1 MEHTELLDIA
11 LFYKED
17 HPIFNIV
24 DGVLSF
30 EDGFKP
36 TKAQK
41 DTALLEMAKKRKYEK
56 IDNFYSKQRAKML
69 SPGAFMDMIYLLK
82 AQEAKAYLGNQPGQY
97 LLLNASVQA
106 GEAADLDEAAELI
119 LTKETELLTSA
130 AQMEEQRLSKKIAVK
145 NASTLA
151 ELEAIEV

>member
-1 MEHTELLDIA
+1 MNNDLIDIA
-11 LFYKED
+11 VFYKAD
-17 HPIFNIV
+17 HGGFTIA
-24 DGVLSF
+24 DGVLTF
-30 EDGFKP
+30 VDGFEP
-36 TKAQK
+36 TKKQK
-41 DTALLEMAKKRKYEK
+41 DTALLEMAKKRKYEE
-56 IDNFYSKQRAKML
+56 IDNFYSKQRAKLL

-119 LTKETELLTSA
+119 VTKETELLTSA
-130 AQMEEQRLSKKIAVK
+130 AQMEEQRLTKKIAVK

>member
-1 MEHTELLDIA
+1 MNNDLIDIA
-11 LFYKED
+11 VFYKAD
-17 HPIFNIV
+17 HGGFTIA
-24 DGVLSF
+24 DGVLTF
-30 EDGFKP
+30 VDGFEP
-36 TKAQK
+36 TKKQK
-41 DTALLEMAKKRKYEK
+41 DTALLEMAKKRKYEE
-56 IDNFYSKQRAKML
+56 IDNFYSRQRAKML

-119 LTKETELLTSA
+119 VTKETELLTSA
-130 AQMEEQRLSKKIAVK
+130 AQMEEQRLTKKIAVK

>member
-1 MEHTELLDIA
+1 MNNDLIDIA
-11 LFYKED
+11 VFYKAD
-17 HPIFNIV
+17 HGGFTIA
-24 DGVLSF
+24 DGVLTF
-30 EDGFKP
+30 VDGFEP
-36 TKAQK
+36 TKKQK
-41 DTALLEMAKKRKYEK
+41 DTALLEMAKKRKYEE
-56 IDNFYSKQRAKML
+56 IDNFYSKQRAKLL

-130 AQMEEQRLSKKIAVK
+130 AQMEEQRLTKKIAVK

>member
-1 MEHTELLDIA
+1 MNNDLIDIA
-11 LFYKED
+11 VFYKAD
-17 HPIFNIV
+17 HGGFTIA
-24 DGVLSF
+24 DGVLTF
-30 EDGFKP
+30 VDGFEP
-36 TKAQK
+36 TKKQK
-41 DTALLEMAKKRKYEK
+41 DTALLEMAKKRKYEE
-56 IDNFYSKQRAKML
+56 IDNFYSRQRAKML

-130 AQMEEQRLSKKIAVK
+130 AQMEEQRLTKKIAVK

>member
-1 MEHTELLDIA
+1 MTNDLIDIA
-11 LFYKED
+11 IFYKAD
-17 HPIFNIV
+17 HGGFTIA
-24 DGVLSF
+24 DGVLTF
-30 EDGFKP
+30 VDGFET
-36 TKAQK
+36 TKKQK
-41 DTALLEMAKKRKYEK
+41 DTALLEMAKKRKYEE

-106 GEAADLDEAAELI
+106 GEAEDLDEAAELI

-145 NASTLA
+145 NATTIA